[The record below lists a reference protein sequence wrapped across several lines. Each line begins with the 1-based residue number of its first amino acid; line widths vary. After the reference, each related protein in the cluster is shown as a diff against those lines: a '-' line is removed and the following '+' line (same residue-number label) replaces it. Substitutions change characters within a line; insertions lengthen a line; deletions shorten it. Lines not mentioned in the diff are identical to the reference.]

1 MSERRSLSPD
11 SIADRPPSGRPVWKI
26 RRRVVSLTTMQ
37 KGLLDTAPKDVHGD
51 ILKQTVNL
59 DGVFVTKV
67 TFGVGAKWSR
77 DLKPYAVTES
87 CLLPHVA
94 YVLSGTIAIRMD
106 DGSEQIFRAGEVMM
120 LPPGHD

>member
-1 MSERRSLSPD
+1 
-11 SIADRPPSGRPVWKI
+11 
-26 RRRVVSLTTMQ
+26 VSLTTMQ

-51 ILKQTVNL
+51 IFKQTVNL

-77 DLKPYAVTES
+77 DLKPHAGTES
-87 CLLPHVA
+87 CFLPNVA

-120 LPPGHD
+120 LPPGHGGWTVGQQPCEFVEFSHGNCYYDDVARK